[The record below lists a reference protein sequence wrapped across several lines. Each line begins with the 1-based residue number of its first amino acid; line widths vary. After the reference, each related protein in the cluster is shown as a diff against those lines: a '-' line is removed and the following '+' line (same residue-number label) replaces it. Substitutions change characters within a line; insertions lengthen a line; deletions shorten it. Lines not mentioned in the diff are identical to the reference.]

1 MKYIEWLDDLNL
13 VNEKEKLEVL
23 MIVFV
28 SVILKKTDNGDGYDF
43 KEMSKYEFENLLYS
57 KIMKMEFDNEMKE
70 LVIKIF
76 KIINNYD

>member
-43 KEMSKYEFENLLYS
+43 KEMSKCEFENLLYS